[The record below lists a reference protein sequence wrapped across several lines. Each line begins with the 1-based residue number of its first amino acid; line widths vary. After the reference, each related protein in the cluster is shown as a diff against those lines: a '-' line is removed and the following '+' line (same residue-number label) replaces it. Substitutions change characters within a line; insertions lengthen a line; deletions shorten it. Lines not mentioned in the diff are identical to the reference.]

1 MPRPPMNTENLARSD
16 ADAPTGVR
24 RGRAPVVFDAFHHA
38 VFARLWTAGFV
49 SQLGD
54 WMQIFGR
61 SALAFQITGSA
72 GDVGIVYFA
81 TYLPQLLFSLVGGV
95 LADRFDR
102 KRLFIGT
109 QIAQACF
116 SILLGGLVVTGN
128 ATLLTLTLLS
138 FLSGTANMLSMPP
151 AQALLP
157 SVVPRADL
165 TSAISLIA
173 ATGSMT
179 RVLGPLIAAIIIPI
193 FGVEWLFWINGLSF
207 FAVIFTWG
215 FTKVKRQPSM
225 GDVKGLRAMRE
236 GISYVKGN
244 KAVAVPIG
252 VSAFV
257 GTIGVVYQPI
267 SIAFATTVLA
277 HGVEST
283 GVTYNAWIQASIGL
297 GAAFG
302 VLVLAGL
309 GRRRPAFTLMAAA
322 IGFSVSL
329 ILYGSTQMVGVAVAV
344 ALFLGAFQFGGVA
357 LSLNLVQH
365 EVPEV
370 MRGRVMSIH
379 WTGLVGGVPIAALLG
394 GGLAG
399 WIGIQQVIAGSGA
412 VCLLFSLY
420 ALRWRKYI
428 RKSPL
433 EHETP
438 ETVVALTV
446 LEEEG

>member
-1 MPRPPMNTENLARSD
+1 M
-16 ADAPTGVR
+16 
-24 RGRAPVVFDAFHHA
+24 
-38 VFARLWTAGFV
+38 
-49 SQLGD
+49 
-54 WMQIFGR
+54 
-61 SALAFQITGSA
+61 SA
-72 GDVGIVYFA
+72 
-81 TYLPQLLFSLVGGV
+81 
-95 LADRFDR
+95 
-102 KRLFIGT
+102 
-109 QIAQACF
+109 
-116 SILLGGLVVTGN
+116 
-128 ATLLTLTLLS
+128 
-138 FLSGTANMLSMPP
+138 
-151 AQALLP
+151 

-179 RVLGPLIAAIIIPI
+179 RVLGPLVAAVIIPI
-193 FGVEWLFWINGLSF
+193 LGVQWLFWINGLSF

-225 GDVKGLRAMRE
+225 GDITGIQAMRE
-236 GISYVKGN
+236 GIRYVRGN
-244 KAVAVPIG
+244 PAVGVPIG
-252 VSAFV
+252 VSAFL

-277 HGVEST
+277 HGVNST
-283 GVTYNAWIQASIGL
+283 GVTYNAWIQAAIGL

-322 IGFSVSL
+322 IGFSVAL
-329 ILYGSTQMVGVAVAV
+329 ILYGSTQMVAVAVVV

-370 MRGRVMSIH
+370 MRGRVMSIQ
-379 WTGLVGGVPIAALLG
+379 WTGLVGGVPIAALIG

-399 WIGIQQVIAGSGA
+399 WIGIQQVIAGSGV
-412 VCLLFSLY
+412 VCLVFSLV
-420 ALRWRKYI
+420 ALRWRKYV
-428 RKSPL
+428 RTSPID
-433 EHETP
+433 HETP

>member
-1 MPRPPMNTENLARSD
+1 VPEPPTNTDDSARAGAGGPD
-16 ADAPTGVR
+16 DGR
-24 RGRAPVVFDAFHHA
+24 RGRAPVVFDAFRHR
-38 VFARLWTAGFV
+38 VFLRLWTAGFV
-49 SQLGD
+49 SQMGD

-61 SALAFQITGSA
+61 SALAFEITGSA
-72 GDVGIVYFA
+72 ADVGIVYFA

-95 LADRFDR
+95 MADRFDR
-102 KRLFIGT
+102 KRLFIWT
-109 QIAQACF
+109 QVAQACF
-116 SILLGGLVVTGN
+116 ALLLGALVVTGN

-138 FLSGTANMLSMPP
+138 FLSGTANMLSQPP

-179 RVLGPLIAAIIIPI
+179 RVLGPLVAAVIIPI
-193 FGVEWLFWINGLSF
+193 LGVQWLFWINGLSF

-225 GDVKGLRAMRE
+225 GDITGIQAMRE
-236 GISYVKGN
+236 GIRYVRGN
-244 KAVAVPIG
+244 PAVGVPIG
-252 VSAFV
+252 VSAFL

-277 HGVEST
+277 HGVNST
-283 GVTYNAWIQASIGL
+283 GVTYNAWIQAAIGL

-322 IGFSVSL
+322 IGFSVAL
-329 ILYGSTQMVGVAVAV
+329 ILYGSTQMVAVAVVV

-370 MRGRVMSIH
+370 MRGRVMSIQ
-379 WTGLVGGVPIAALLG
+379 WTGLVGGVPIAALIG

-399 WIGIQQVIAGSGA
+399 WIGIQQVIAGSGV
-412 VCLLFSLY
+412 VCLVFSLV
-420 ALRWRKYI
+420 ALRWRKYV
-428 RKSPL
+428 RTSPID
-433 EHETP
+433 HETP